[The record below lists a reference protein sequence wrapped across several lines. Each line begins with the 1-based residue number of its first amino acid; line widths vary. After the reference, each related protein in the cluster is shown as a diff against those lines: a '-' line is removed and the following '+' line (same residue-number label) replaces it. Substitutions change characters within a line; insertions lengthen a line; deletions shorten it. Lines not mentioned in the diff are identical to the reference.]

1 MRTKIINRLAAGT
14 IGVCFA
20 YALIRQPFA
29 VMKNP
34 NELMTADW
42 SVAAESTT
50 QPTTI
55 YSAGTIPSVSP
66 TEQITE
72 ALTEPPTEIEE
83 TIALEEPETESDDT
97 ETITDPVQDEV
108 IEDNDSSDDDNSE
121 ELSPQ
126 QNDMSGDVP
135 TLSQFLSS
143 MICGG
148 CRHNCPLISPRC
160 MKGRAKAESATV
172 EYYETYG
179 A

>member
-1 MRTKIINRLAAGT
+1 MRDKIIKRFAAGT

-34 NELMTADW
+34 SELMTANQ
-42 SVAAESTT
+42 SVAT
-50 QPTTI
+50 QSATEPTTV
-55 YSAGTIPSVSP
+55 YSVTTVPMTLP
-66 TEQITE
+66 EELPKEITE
-72 ALTEPPTEIEE
+72 TDPPTEEE
-83 TIALEEPETESDDT
+83 VEQPETEAVT
-97 ETITDPVQDEV
+97 EPLQEEI
-108 IEDNDSSDDDNSE
+108 IEDKDSSENESAE
-121 ELSPQ
+121 ELLPQ
-126 QNDMSGDVP
+126 QNESGGDVP
-135 TLSQFLSS
+135 TLSQFLST

-148 CRHNCPLISPRC
+148 CRHNCSLVSPRC

>member
-1 MRTKIINRLAAGT
+1 MRDKIIKRFAAGT

-34 NELMTADW
+34 SELMTADW
-42 SVAAESTT
+42 SAATQSTT
-50 QPTTI
+50 QIATVPTTLPEEL
-55 YSAGTIPSVSP
+55 SK
-66 TEQITE
+66 EITE
-72 ALTEPPTEIEE
+72 TDPPTEEE
-83 TIALEEPETESDDT
+83 VEQPETEAIT
-97 ETITDPVQDEV
+97 EPLQEEI
-108 IEDNDSSDDDNSE
+108 IEDNESSENESDE
-121 ELSPQ
+121 ELQPQ
-126 QNDMSGDVP
+126 QNESGGDVP
-135 TLSQFLSS
+135 SLTQFLSTL
-143 MICGG
+143 ICGG

>member
-1 MRTKIINRLAAGT
+1 MRDKIIKRFAAGT

-34 NELMTADW
+34 SELMTADW
-42 SVAAESTT
+42 NAASQSAL
-50 QPTTI
+50 QPTTA
-55 YSAGTIPSVSP
+55 YSVTTVPP
-66 TEQITE
+66 T
-72 ALTEPPTEIEE
+72 LPTEIE
-83 TIALEEPETESDDT
+83 DT
-97 ETITDPVQDEV
+97 EEIDSPQDNAFEQPNTETFTEPLQEEI
-108 IEDNDSSDDDNSE
+108 IEDKDSSENESAE
-121 ELSPQ
+121 ELLPQ
-126 QNDMSGDVP
+126 QNESGGDVP
-135 TLSQFLSS
+135 TLSQFLST

-148 CRHNCPLISPRC
+148 CRHNCSLVSPRC

>member
-1 MRTKIINRLAAGT
+1 MRNKIIKRFAAGT

-34 NELMTADW
+34 DELITAA
-42 SVAAESTT
+42 SQSAT
-50 QPTTI
+50 QPTTV
-55 YSAGTIPSVSP
+55 YSVTTVPP
-66 TEQITE
+66 TDVFNEESETEVITE
-72 ALTEPPTEIEE
+72 PFQEEITEDKSSDEN
-83 TIALEEPETESDDT
+83 EPE
-97 ETITDPVQDEV
+97 
-108 IEDNDSSDDDNSE
+108 E
-121 ELSPQ
+121 EIAPQ
-126 QNDMSGDVP
+126 QNESGGDVP
-135 TLSQFLSS
+135 TLTQFLSNLT
-143 MICGG
+143 CGG

>member
-1 MRTKIINRLAAGT
+1 MRTRIINRLAAGT

-42 SVAAESTT
+42 SVAAQSTE
-50 QPTTI
+50 QPTTTFPATEI
-55 YSAGTIPSVSP
+55 P
-66 TEQITE
+66 TEPLTEMPTTVVEALPHADTVTEPEAEVITE
-72 ALTEPPTEIEE
+72 
-83 TIALEEPETESDDT
+83 
-97 ETITDPVQDEV
+97 PVQDEV
-108 IEDNDSSDDDNSE
+108 FEDNDSSDDDDGE

-126 QNDMSGDVP
+126 QNEMSGDVP

>member
-1 MRTKIINRLAAGT
+1 MRDKIIKRFAAGT

-34 NELMTADW
+34 SELMTADW
-42 SVAAESTT
+42 NAASQSAL
-50 QPTTI
+50 QPTTA
-55 YSAGTIPSVSP
+55 YSVATVPPTLP
-66 TEQITE
+66 TETE
-72 ALTEPPTEIEE
+72 DTEEIDSPQDNVFEQ
-83 TIALEEPETESDDT
+83 PETEAFT
-97 ETITDPVQDEV
+97 EPLQEEI
-108 IEDNDSSDDDNSE
+108 IEDKDSSENESDE
-121 ELSPQ
+121 ELLSQ
-126 QNDMSGDVP
+126 QNGSGGDVP
-135 TLSQFLSS
+135 TLSQFLST

-148 CRHNCPLISPRC
+148 CRHNCSLVSPRC

>member
-42 SVAAESTT
+42 SVAEESTT
-50 QPTTI
+50 RPTTI
-55 YSAGTIPSVSP
+55 YSAETIPSVLP

-72 ALTEPPTEIEE
+72 ALTEPPTKIEE
-83 TIALEEPETESDDT
+83 TIAPEALETESDDT
-97 ETITDPVQDEV
+97 ETITEPVQSEV
-108 IEDNDSSDDDNSE
+108 IEDNDSSDDDSDE
-121 ELSPQ
+121 EISPQ
-126 QNDMSGDVP
+126 QNEMSGDVP

>member
-1 MRTKIINRLAAGT
+1 MRDKIIKRFAAGT

-34 NELMTADW
+34 SELMTADW
-42 SVAAESTT
+42 SAATQSTT
-50 QPTTI
+50 QSATVPTTI
-55 YSAGTIPSVSP
+55 YPVTTVPETLP
-66 TEQITE
+66 DE
-72 ALTEPPTEIEE
+72 LPTEIIE
-83 TIALEEPETESDDT
+83 TYPATEQPETEAVT
-97 ETITDPVQDEV
+97 EPLKEKI
-108 IEDNDSSDDDNSE
+108 IEDSEIPENESDE
-121 ELSPQ
+121 ELLPQ
-126 QNDMSGDVP
+126 QNESGGDVP
-135 TLSQFLSS
+135 TLSQFLST

-148 CRHNCPLISPRC
+148 CRHNCSLVSPRC

>member
-1 MRTKIINRLAAGT
+1 MRDKIIKRFAAGT

-34 NELMTADW
+34 SELMTADW
-42 SVAAESTT
+42 NAASQSAL
-50 QPTTI
+50 QPTTA
-55 YSAGTIPSVSP
+55 YSVTTVPP
-66 TEQITE
+66 TLAEE
-72 ALTEPPTEIEE
+72 LPTEIMMTDPPQDY
-83 TIALEEPETESDDT
+83 TIEQPETEAIT
-97 ETITDPVQDEV
+97 EPLQEEI
-108 IEDNDSSDDDNSE
+108 IEDKDSSENESDE
-121 ELSPQ
+121 ELLPQ
-126 QNDMSGDVP
+126 QNESGGDVP
-135 TLSQFLSS
+135 TLSQFLST

-148 CRHNCPLISPRC
+148 CRHNCSLVSPRC